1 MKALDPST
9 PAGARIAERLQ
20 SDLTGWLTTVDPEG
34 QPQSTVI
41 WFIWED
47 GVITVYSHR
56 RAARNG
62 NLEERP
68 LVSFTLDTEDQ
79 GDAYVTIEAE
89 ARIDA
94 DAGPASTNPAFI
106 AKYSG
111 RIASYGWE
119 QAYYDT
125 EYPVVLRIT
134 PTRWRVA

>member
-9 PAGARIAERLQ
+9 PAGARIAERLET
-20 SDLTGWLTTVDPEG
+20 DLTGWLTTVNPEG

-41 WFIWED
+41 WFIWAD
-47 GVITVYSHR
+47 GVITVYSHK

-68 LVSFTLDTEDQ
+68 LVSFTLDTENH

-89 ARIDA
+89 ARFDP
-94 DAGPASTNPAFI
+94 DAGPASTNPAFL
-106 AKYSG
+106 AKYSAI
-111 RIASYGWE
+111 IASYGWE